1 MAKRRFHE
9 EYAGKAMSREMQ
21 GRDSGMISENKGAV
35 ANMPQEVMYK
45 PWPKADHYLSGDL
58 NDNIR
63 GIDSQMDEDGREM
76 KRHKQ
81 NNKW

>member
-9 EYAGKAMSREMQ
+9 EYAGKEMR
-21 GRDSGMISENKGAV
+21 GSMESRDSSMISENKGAV
-35 ANMPQEVMYK
+35 ANLPQEVMYK
-45 PWPKADHYLSGDL
+45 PWPKVGHYLDGEL
-58 NDNIR
+58 NDKIS
-63 GIDSQMDEDGREM
+63 GIDKQMDEDGRDM